1 MNTFS
6 SVLTEHI
13 ELTILAI
20 LILVFIALCQ
30 FLKQKY
36 GTTRK
41 RHYKNAWFELMV
53 GILLIYY
60 WRVLEGECL
69 IWGLPGI
76 MSLLYGTRLLL
87 KFAPKKDPNDDTSF
101 R

>member
-1 MNTFS
+1 M
-6 SVLTEHI
+6 EHI

-30 FLKQKY
+30 FLKHKY

-53 GILLIYY
+53 GILLIYC
-60 WRVLEGECL
+60 WRVLKGEFL

-76 MSLLYGTRLLL
+76 ISFLHGIGLLG
-87 KFAPKKDPNDDTSF
+87 KFAPKKDPNEDTSF